1 MASSAVI
8 KETVMKKPVV
18 DISDCTR
25 CAGCYDMYPEL
36 FELNDVGYVATVE
49 RDCYPED
56 EVDDAIKHCPQDCI
70 IWEDV

>member
-1 MASSAVI
+1 
-8 KETVMKKPVV
+8 MKKPVI

-36 FELNDVGYVATVE
+36 LNDVGYVATLE
-49 RDCYPED
+49 RECYPEE

-70 IWEDV
+70 TWEDV